1 MNPYQRYP
9 KAEVSL
15 FLQLRAEILDSS
27 VKASIESSDFL
38 RAVDCLASKLSEARR
53 PEKNH

>member
-15 FLQLRAEILDSS
+15 FLLLRAVILDSS
-27 VKASIESSDFL
+27 VKASMEFSDFL
-38 RAVDCLASKLSEARR
+38 RAVDHLASRLPEAR
-53 PEKNH
+53 